1 MEVQL
6 FKTDSIDALLSLY
19 TFFRKEQGFNVTYEN
34 MGGKLRGGN
43 TYFEEMVGSIFLAFV
58 FFIAINIKFPQ
69 NSAELHEALNS
80 AAENPESVVTDLI
93 LNNKKELLEAQERIE
108 NFGVDRVYEIKDD
121 ITHTMNPILKKNTK
135 EEIMHGVISVAA
147 DAMNKIKDEDI
158 DINFGDVYSSN
169 TETVAGEN
177 TTKTSSPKRGK
188 YLEKYIE
195 EYEKAMRITNEKG
208 SSPKRNE
215 FGIFSKVA
223 STSDEMPV
231 DSTVSSEMPDD
242 SEANIVKENT
252 SSTQKRM
259 SPLAQR
265 YLNAAN
271 KRGGSKTRGQ
281 KRKIVE
287 SKKRRG
293 GSKKQKRRSH
303 KRK

>member
-1 MEVQL
+1 
-6 FKTDSIDALLSLY
+6 
-19 TFFRKEQGFNVTYEN
+19 
-34 MGGKLRGGN
+34 
-43 TYFEEMVGSIFLAFV
+43 LAFV

-69 NSAELHEALNS
+69 NSAELHEALNET
-80 AAENPESVVTDLI
+80 AKNPESVVTDLI
-93 LNNKKELLEAQERIE
+93 ENNKVDLLKAQEIIE
-108 NFGVDRVYEIKDD
+108 DFGVDRVYEIKDNFEG
-121 ITHTMNPILKKNTK
+121 TMDPIFKNKTK
-135 EEIMHGVISVAA
+135 NGIIKSIIGVGANAMKIIEEQ
-147 DAMNKIKDEDI
+147 AM
-158 DINFGDVYSSN
+158 DINFGDVYSFN

-195 EYEKAMRITNEKG
+195 NYEKAVRTTNEKG

-223 STSDEMPV
+223 STVSDEMPV
-231 DSTVSSEMPDD
+231 ASTVSDEMPVASTVSDEMPVASTVSD
-242 SEANIVKENT
+242 EMPVASTVSDEMPVASEANIVKENT

-265 YLNAAN
+265 YLDAAN

-287 SKKRRG
+287 SKRKSG